1 MVRIII
7 SIIGF
12 AAAVAIFFVYTQP
25 TYETTR
31 SMQAQNGQ
39 YDQALA
45 KANELQQLK
54 QTLLSRYNAL
64 DPAALERLQKLLP
77 DHVDNVRLILDID
90 SLATRYGLG
99 LENVEV
105 GAPESSGNT
114 KTIAGTIGSQS
125 RVYDSL
131 TLRFNTHGT
140 YASFSAFMKDLESSL
155 RIVDLE
161 NLEISRERV
170 LSSGVLSYRYSL
182 TLRTYWLK

>member
-1 MVRIII
+1 MIRIFVAIAGI
-7 SIIGF
+7 
-12 AAAVAIFFVYTQP
+12 AAAGAVFFGYTQGA
-25 TYETTR
+25 YEAVR
-31 SMQAQNGQ
+31 GMQAQNAQ

-64 DPAALERLQKLLP
+64 DPSALDRLQKLLP

-114 KTIAGTIGSQS
+114 KTIAGTIGAQS
-125 RVYDSL
+125 RVHDSL
-131 TLRFNTHGT
+131 TLRFTTRGT
-140 YASFSAFMKDLESSL
+140 YANFSAFLKDLESSL

-161 NLEISRERV
+161 ELEIGREQA
-170 LSSGVLSYRYSL
+170 LASGMQSYRYNL

>member
-1 MVRIII
+1 MTRIII
-7 SIIGF
+7 AIAGL
-12 AAAVAIFFVYTQP
+12 AAAGAMFFGYTQP
-25 TYETTR
+25 TYDTTR
-31 SMQAQNGQ
+31 SMQAQNTQ
-39 YDQALA
+39 YDQALT

-64 DPAALERLQKLLP
+64 DPVSLDRLQKLLP

-90 SLATRYGLG
+90 SLATKYGLG

-114 KTIAGTIGSQS
+114 KTIAGTIGAQS

-131 TLRFNTHGT
+131 TLRFGTHGT
-140 YASFSAFMKDLESSL
+140 YTSFSAFLRDLESGL
-155 RIVDLE
+155 RIVDVE
-161 NLEISRERV
+161 NLEITREQM
-170 LSSGVLSYRYSL
+170 LPTGTQSYRYSL